1 MKAVICTRYGA
12 PEVLK
17 VAEVEKPVPKDNE
30 ILIKIMSS
38 AVNSADVRVRSLD
51 VKGFL
56 KIVMRLVLGF
66 NKPRRQI
73 LGTVFS
79 GVIEQTGKYVTD
91 FNQGNEVFGL
101 TGLKF
106 GAHAEYITLSDKSI
120 IVSKPVNATFE
131 EAAAIL
137 FGGQAAIY
145 FLEEKAKISE
155 KENPRI
161 LIYGATGSVGTAAIQ
176 ISNYFNA
183 QITAVCSEKGQTVVK
198 GLGVENIILYDKEDF
213 TKVAV
218 KQDIIFDAVGKTNK
232 NQCTPLLKNNGCYV
246 TVGGLDNATE
256 RKGQLDLLRLLF
268 EAGKYKAAIDKI
280 YSIDE
285 AIEAHRYV
293 DTGRK
298 KGNVVLK
305 IAKTVSS
312 IDVNEISEV
321 LR

>member
-1 MKAVICTRYGA
+1 MKAVICTRYGV

-17 VAEVEKPVPKDNE
+17 VVKVENPVPKDNE
-30 ILIKIMSS
+30 ILIRIMAS

-56 KIVMRLVLGF
+56 RIVMRFVLGF
-66 NKPRRQI
+66 NKPRRPI

-79 GVIEQTGKYVTD
+79 GVIEQVGKNVKY
-91 FNQGNEVFGL
+91 FGQGHEIFGL

-106 GAHAEYITLSDKSI
+106 GAHAEYITLTDKSI

-145 FLEEKAKISE
+145 FLVEKAKISE
-155 KENPRI
+155 KANPKI

-176 ISNYFNA
+176 IANYFNA
-183 QITAVCSEKGQTVVK
+183 QITAVCSEEGESLVK
-198 GLGVENIILYDKEDF
+198 GLGVENIILYDKKDF

-218 KQDIIFDAVGKTNK
+218 KQDIIFDAVGKTK
-232 NQCTPLLKNNGCYV
+232 KKQCTPLLKNNGCYV
-246 TVGGLDNATE
+246 TVGGLDSAAE
-256 RKGQLDLLRLLF
+256 RKEQLELLRQLF
-268 EAGKYKAAIDKI
+268 EAGMYNATIDKI

-298 KGNVVLK
+298 KGN
-305 IAKTVSS
+305 I
-312 IDVNEISEV
+312 V
-321 LR
+321 LRIANKELPT